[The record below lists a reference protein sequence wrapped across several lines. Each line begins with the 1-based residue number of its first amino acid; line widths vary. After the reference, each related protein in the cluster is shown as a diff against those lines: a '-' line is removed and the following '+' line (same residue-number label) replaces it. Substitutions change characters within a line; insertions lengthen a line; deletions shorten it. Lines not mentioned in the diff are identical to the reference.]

1 MIYQNNGISVSF
13 DDGAKFRL
21 DPRTYSP
28 NEINLVSHGHSD
40 HLPTR
45 CNGKSIV
52 MSEVTQKLL
61 KFRKNATADILS
73 HGSVSALDA
82 GHVIGSHMFLLEG
95 NTTVLYTGDFCTKE
109 KFFSH
114 GAQPVNVDV
123 LVIESTFGSEQ
134 YVFPETT
141 KIAEQIQECV
151 TSCIEHD
158 ESVIVLAYPFGK
170 AQELTHILRDYV
182 PFVDSSI
189 FKINEEL
196 ENFGYKFH
204 HQLFNASSV
213 KESREPFVFIS
224 SGSAKQHGDLNELP
238 CEKKRTIAVSGWA
251 INRGFKYYRG
261 VDHAFALSDHADF
274 QDLLTF
280 IDRCN
285 PELVYTCHGNAKR
298 FARLVRDRL
307 GIEAMPLEKGQQF
320 LSNYV

>member
-13 DDGAKFRL
+13 DDGTKFRL

-52 MSEVTQKLL
+52 MSEVTQALL
-61 KFRKNATADILS
+61 KIRKSATADILS
-73 HGSVSALDA
+73 HSSVTALDA

-95 NTTVLYTGDFCTKE
+95 NATMLYTGDFCTKE
-109 KFFSH
+109 KFFSN

-123 LVIESTFGSEQ
+123 LVVESTFGSEQ
-134 YVFPETT
+134 YVFPETK
-141 KIAEQIQECV
+141 KIGAQIQECV
-151 TSCIEHD
+151 TSCLEHD

-170 AQELTHILRDYV
+170 AQELTQLLQDFT

-196 ENFGYKFH
+196 KNFGYTFH
-204 HQLFNASSV
+204 HQLLNEESV

-224 SGSAKQHGDLNELP
+224 SGNAKQIGGLSDLRRGI
-238 CEKKRTIAVSGWA
+238 KRTLAVSGWA

-261 VDHAFALSDHADF
+261 VDYAFALSDHADY
-274 QDLLTF
+274 QDLMTF

-298 FARLVRDRL
+298 FAGLVRDRL
-307 GIEAMPLEKGQQF
+307 GIEAIPLEKGQHF
-320 LSNYV
+320 LSNYA

>member
-1 MIYQNNGISVSF
+1 
-13 DDGAKFRL
+13 
-21 DPRTYSP
+21 
-28 NEINLVSHGHSD
+28 
-40 HLPTR
+40 
-45 CNGKSIV
+45 
-52 MSEVTQKLL
+52 MSEVTQTLL

-109 KFFSH
+109 KFFSR

-134 YVFPETT
+134 YIFPETK
-141 KIAEQIQECV
+141 KIAAQIQECV
-151 TSCIEHD
+151 TSCLEHD

-170 AQELTHILRDYV
+170 AQELTHLLRDHV

-196 ENFGYKFH
+196 ENFGYQFR
-204 HQLFNASSV
+204 HQLFNAVSV
-213 KESREPFVFIS
+213 KESREPFVLIS
-224 SGSAKQHGDLNELP
+224 SGSAKQHGGLNELP
-238 CEKKRTIAVSGWA
+238 CGKKRILAVSGWA

-261 VDHAFALSDHADF
+261 IDHAFALSDHADF
-274 QDLLTF
+274 QDLMNF

>member
-13 DDGAKFRL
+13 DDGTQFRL

-40 HLPTR
+40 HLPTH

-52 MSEVTQKLL
+52 MSEVTQTLL
-61 KFRKNATADILS
+61 KFRKSATADILS
-73 HGSVSALDA
+73 HGSVTALDA

-95 NTTVLYTGDFCTKE
+95 NATMLYTGDFCTKE
-109 KFFSH
+109 KFFSN

-134 YVFPETT
+134 YIFPETK
-141 KIAEQIQECV
+141 KIAAQIKECV
-151 TSCIEHD
+151 TSCIERD

-170 AQELTHILRDYV
+170 AQELTHLLQDYA
-182 PFVDSSI
+182 PFVDSGI
-189 FKINEEL
+189 FKINEAL

-204 HQLFNASSV
+204 QRLFNAESI
-213 KESREPFVFIS
+213 KELREPFVFIS
-224 SGSAKQHGDLNELP
+224 GGSAKQRGGLSELP
-238 CEKKRTIAVSGWA
+238 CGKRRTLAVSGWA

-261 VDHAFALSDHADF
+261 VDYAFALSDHADF
-274 QDLLTF
+274 QDLMTF
-280 IDRCN
+280 IDHCN
-285 PELVYTCHGNAKR
+285 PELVYTCHGDAKR
-298 FARLVRDRL
+298 FARLIRDRL
-307 GIEAMPLEKGQQF
+307 GIEAMPLEKGQHF

>member
-1 MIYQNNGISVSF
+1 
-13 DDGAKFRL
+13 
-21 DPRTYSP
+21 
-28 NEINLVSHGHSD
+28 
-40 HLPTR
+40 
-45 CNGKSIV
+45 
-52 MSEVTQKLL
+52 MSEVTQTLL
-61 KFRKNATADILS
+61 KFRKNATAGILS

-95 NTTVLYTGDFCTKE
+95 NHTVLYTGDFCTKE

-123 LVIESTFGSEQ
+123 LVVESTFGSEQ
-134 YVFPETT
+134 YIFPETK

-158 ESVIVLAYPFGK
+158 ESVLVLAYPFGK
-170 AQELTHILRDYV
+170 AQELTHLLRDYV

-196 ENFGYKFH
+196 NNFGYKFR

-213 KESREPFVFIS
+213 EESREPFVFIS
-224 SGSAKQHGDLNELP
+224 SGNAKQHRELNEMP
-238 CEKKRTIAVSGWA
+238 CGKKRTLAVSGWA

-261 VDHAFALSDHADF
+261 VDYAFALSDHADF
-274 QDLLTF
+274 QDLMTF

-285 PELVYTCHGNAKR
+285 PALVYTCHGYAKR
-298 FARLVRDRL
+298 FARLVHDRL

>member
-13 DDGAKFRL
+13 DDGTKFRL

-52 MSEVTQKLL
+52 MSEVTQALL
-61 KFRKNATADILS
+61 KIRKSATADILS
-73 HGSVSALDA
+73 HSSVTALDA

-95 NTTVLYTGDFCTKE
+95 NATMLYTGDFCTKE
-109 KFFSH
+109 KFFSN

-123 LVIESTFGSEQ
+123 LVVESTFGSEQ
-134 YVFPETT
+134 YVFPETK
-141 KIAEQIQECV
+141 KIGAQIQECV
-151 TSCIEHD
+151 TSCLEHD

-170 AQELTHILRDYV
+170 AQELTQLLQDFT

-196 ENFGYKFH
+196 KNFGYTFH
-204 HQLFNASSV
+204 HQLLNEESV

-224 SGSAKQHGDLNELP
+224 SGNAKQIGGISELP
-238 CEKKRTIAVSGWA
+238 RGIKRTLAVSGWA

-261 VDHAFALSDHADF
+261 VDYAFALSDHADY
-274 QDLLTF
+274 QDLMTF

-285 PELVYTCHGNAKR
+285 PELVYTCHGDAKR
-298 FARLVRDRL
+298 FAGLVRDHL
-307 GIEAMPLEKGQQF
+307 GIEAIPLEKGQHF
-320 LSNYV
+320 LSNYA

>member
-13 DDGAKFRL
+13 DDGTKFRL

-52 MSEVTQKLL
+52 MSEVTQALL
-61 KFRKNATADILS
+61 KFRKSATADILS
-73 HGSVSALDA
+73 HGSVTALDA

-95 NTTVLYTGDFCTKE
+95 NATMLYTGDFCTKE
-109 KFFSH
+109 KFFSN

-123 LVIESTFGSEQ
+123 LVVESTFGSEQ
-134 YVFPETT
+134 YVFPETK
-141 KIAEQIQECV
+141 KIAAQIQECV
-151 TSCIEHD
+151 TTCLEHD

-170 AQELTHILRDYV
+170 AQELTHLLQDFA

-196 ENFGYKFH
+196 KNFGYKFR
-204 HQLFNASSV
+204 HQLFNAESV

-224 SGSAKQHGDLNELP
+224 SGNAKQLG
-238 CEKKRTIAVSGWA
+238 G
-251 INRGFKYYRG
+251 
-261 VDHAFALSDHADF
+261 LSDCHVEKREHLQF
-274 QDLLTF
+274 Q
-280 IDRCN
+280 
-285 PELVYTCHGNAKR
+285 GG
-298 FARLVRDRL
+298 RL
-307 GIEAMPLEKGQQF
+307 IEV
-320 LSNYV
+320 SNITEAWTMHLHCQTTLIFKIL

>member
-1 MIYQNNGISVSF
+1 MIYQKNGIAVSF
-13 DDGAKFRL
+13 DDGTKFRL

-52 MSEVTQKLL
+52 MSEVTQALL
-61 KFRKNATADILS
+61 KFRKSATADILS
-73 HGSVSALDA
+73 HGSVCALDA

-95 NTTVLYTGDFCTKE
+95 NSTVLYTGDFCTKE

-134 YVFPETT
+134 YVFPETK
-141 KIAEQIQECV
+141 KIAAQIKDCV
-151 TSCIEHD
+151 TNCIENG
-158 ESVIVLAYPFGK
+158 ESVVILAYPFGK
-170 AQELTHILRDYV
+170 AQELTHLLRDYA
-182 PFVDSSI
+182 PFVDRSI

-196 ENFGYKFH
+196 KNFGYQFND
-204 HQLFNASSV
+204 QLYDALSIN
-213 KESREPFVFIS
+213 ESREPFVLIS
-224 SGSAKQHGDLNELP
+224 SGSAKQHGDQSELP
-238 CEKKRTIAVSGWA
+238 CGKKRTLAVSGWA
-251 INRGFKYYRG
+251 INRGFKYYQG
-261 VDHAFALSDHADF
+261 VDYAFALSDHADF
-274 QDLLTF
+274 QDLMTF

-285 PELVYTCHGNAKR
+285 PELVYTCHGYAKK

-307 GIEAMPLEKGQQF
+307 GIKAMPLEKGQQF
-320 LSNYV
+320 LSNFV

>member
-1 MIYQNNGISVSF
+1 MIYQNNGISVSYN
-13 DDGAKFRL
+13 DGTKFRL

-52 MSEVTQKLL
+52 MSEVTQALL
-61 KFRKNATADILS
+61 KFRKSATADILN

-95 NTTVLYTGDFCTKE
+95 STTVLYTGDFCTKE

-134 YVFPETT
+134 YVFPETK
-141 KIAEQIQECV
+141 KIAAQIQECV

-170 AQELTHILRDYV
+170 AQELTHLLRDYT
-182 PFVDSSI
+182 PFVDSGI
-189 FKINEEL
+189 FKINEAL
-196 ENFGYKFH
+196 ENFGYKFR
-204 HQLFNASSV
+204 QQPFNAVSV
-213 KESREPFVFIS
+213 KESREPFVLIS
-224 SGSAKQHGDLNELP
+224 SGSAKRHGGLSELP
-238 CEKKRTIAVSGWA
+238 YGQTRTLAVSGWA

-274 QDLLTF
+274 QDLMTF

-285 PELVYTCHGNAKR
+285 PELVYTCHGYTKR

-307 GIEAMPLEKGQQF
+307 GIEAMPLEKGQHF
-320 LSNYV
+320 LANYT

>member
-251 INRGFKYYRG
+251 INRGFKYLPGRRPR
-261 VDHAFALSDHADF
+261 
-274 QDLLTF
+274 
-280 IDRCN
+280 ICI
-285 PELVYTCHGNAKR
+285 
-298 FARLVRDRL
+298 VRPR
-307 GIEAMPLEKGQQF
+307 
-320 LSNYV
+320 